1 MKKSL
6 MLLSALGMSI
16 NAHATLMLCEGAG
29 CEIQGAGIENV
40 LLPDVGDTGTEIIGQ
55 TNLTFVDVR
64 FAGNGETLE
73 VLGGG
78 QARLGAV
85 DGILDMIT
93 VDTVDDALGFEHV
106 VFNVDVAVDTTVDI
120 YAYDNFGTLFDFG
133 TLAADGQ
140 GQNWFT
146 IGSDDIQYIDS
157 FTIEGD
163 GIVAMTDIQQ
173 IRVDPDLLPGDPD
186 PVDVMSPDSMALL
199 ALGLCGLFSARIRK
213 S

>member
-106 VFNVDVAVDTTVDI
+106 VFNVDTAIDTTVNI
-120 YAYDNFGTLFDFG
+120 SAYDNFGTLFDFG
-133 TLAADGQ
+133 ARAADGQ

-146 IGSDDIQYIDS
+146 IGSDDIQYIDRW
-157 FTIEGD
+157 IVEGD

-186 PVDVMSPDSMALL
+186 PVNVDAPANLALL
-199 ALGLCGLFSARIRK
+199 SLGLLGLYHQRK
-213 S
+213 KRS